1 MIPGGAIY
9 SGIGAIGGAGVQQ
22 NPDYG
27 QTPGSGVT
35 LGSDP
40 MNRSSGRKKRY
51 REAYDAATK
60 FKEQTDYKA
69 EKEASIKDNKGRDK
83 ATMKIAP
90 DISVMEGY
98 QDPGFVLPGVQ
109 GRSFGGLIG
118 TVAGAALGGPLGV
131 GAMTGAQLG
140 GKVGSYF

>member
-9 SGIGAIGGAGVQQ
+9 SASGVQQ

-27 QTPGSGVT
+27 QTIGSGVT

-40 MNRSSGRKKRY
+40 MNVSSGRKKRY
-51 REAYDAATK
+51 RDAYDAASK

-69 EKEASIKDNKGRDK
+69 EKEGSIKDNKGRDK

-98 QDPGFVLPGVQ
+98 QDPGFTIAGQ
-109 GRSFGGLIG
+109 KGTRGGILG
-118 TVAGAALGGPLGV
+118 TVGSAVGGFVGGPLGGQIG
-131 GAMTGAQLG
+131 GAI
-140 GKVGSYF
+140 GSSFG

>member
-51 REAYDAATK
+51 RDAYDAASK
-60 FKEQTDYKA
+60 FREQTDYKA
-69 EKEASIKDNKGRDK
+69 NKEAKAKEDARAQR
-83 ATMKIAP
+83 ATMKISD

-98 QDPGFVLPGVQ
+98 TDEPFTIQ
-109 GRSFGGLIG
+109 GQKGTRGGILGTIG
-118 TVAGAALGGPLGV
+118 SAVGGYAFGPLGGQIG
-131 GAMTGAQLG
+131 GAI
-140 GKVGSYF
+140 GSSFG